1 MPNVAALQ
9 SGAAP
14 QQVAQ
19 PAPANH
25 HMSFHDVLAML
36 NPLQY
41 VPVIGTI
48 YRAVTGDQIPEA
60 ARRVGSLIVST
71 LLGGPIGAAISVVV
85 MIAEKITGIDLDQTG
100 QMLLT
105 GNGHADRPA
114 DHPAPVPA
122 PPPVA
127 RAEAPAAP
135 PASAVRAWSPAQL
148 AAYGVSTTRDGV
160 LKLADRS
167 GADVLN
173 ALELLRVQGAQAA
186 YGRAVNLAG

>member
-1 MPNVAALQ
+1 
-9 SGAAP
+9 
-14 QQVAQ
+14 
-19 PAPANH
+19 
-25 HMSFHDVLAML
+25 MSFHDVLAML

-71 LLGGPIGAAISVVV
+71 LLGGPIGAAISVGLMV
-85 MIAEKITGIDLDQTG
+85 AEKITGIDLDQTG

-105 GNGHADRPA
+105 GNGHADHPA
-114 DHPAPVPA
+114 DHPAPGPSSA
-122 PPPVA
+122 PVA
-127 RAEAPAAP
+127 PAEAPVASA
-135 PASAVRAWSPAQL
+135 ASAVRAWSPAQL

-160 LKLADRS
+160 LKRADRS

-173 ALELLRVQGAQAA
+173 ALELLRIQGAQAA
-186 YGRAVNLAG
+186 YGRAGNLAG